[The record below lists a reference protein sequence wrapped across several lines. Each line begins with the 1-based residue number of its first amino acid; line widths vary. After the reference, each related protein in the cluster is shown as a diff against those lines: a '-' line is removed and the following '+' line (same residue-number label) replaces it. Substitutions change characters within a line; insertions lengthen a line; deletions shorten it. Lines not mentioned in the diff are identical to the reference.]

1 MDPENLIW
9 VSIEISFL
17 LEKDEVVVWESFIS
31 LESRGCRGQNGI
43 IPSIPS
49 AGNKIPKSCETCAF
63 LECKLWLPE

>member
-31 LESRGCRGQNGI
+31 LESRGCCG
-43 IPSIPS
+43 PSLGP
-49 AGNKIPKSCETCAF
+49 GEVCA
-63 LECKLWLPE
+63 LPAARWSHGHGATVAKTK